1 MRFPRI
7 VACLLV
13 TVTVMG
19 QTSGKSGDS
28 AFLKLAD
35 QFVHESL
42 ALSPST
48 ASQAGYHKHRDPK
61 TGKQIDLDA
70 ELDDIGPT
78 ASRATRVFTKAG
90 GVASLIRDQASC
102 RTLPTSGSSKIK
114 STSICSNLT
123 ISRITSTTLRF
134 TSSCLAA
141 LCFSR

>member
-28 AFLKLAD
+28 AFLKLAG

-48 ASQAGYHKHRDPK
+48 ASQAGYHKHRHPK
-61 TGKQIDLDA
+61 SGNQIDLDA

-78 ASRATRVFTKAG
+78 AISEHRRFYQSWRSRFINQRSGDHEDATDLRMIK
-90 GVASLIRDQASC
+90 DQIDLNLLELD
-102 RTLPTSGSSKIK
+102 RIQNYKHNPTVYVELLGSS
-114 STSICSNLT
+114 
-123 ISRITSTTLRF
+123 
-134 TSSCLAA
+134 
-141 LCFSR
+141 